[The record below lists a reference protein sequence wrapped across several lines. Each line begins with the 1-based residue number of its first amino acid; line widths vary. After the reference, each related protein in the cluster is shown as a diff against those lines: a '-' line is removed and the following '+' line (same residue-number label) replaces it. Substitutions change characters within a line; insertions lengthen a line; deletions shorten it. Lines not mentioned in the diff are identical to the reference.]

1 MPIIGFSNPY
11 IADYIHDGAG
21 GVTYTNGMR
30 AGRGVSR
37 TLTPEAVSSDNT
49 FYCDNAEG
57 ECDTGVF
64 KSATLSL
71 ELAELTAAAQKRALG
86 AQTRT
91 REIGG
96 KQVQTVD
103 FNESMNPPYL
113 GYGDIEKDME
123 HGKTLWTAII
133 LKKIKFKN
141 PTKSATTQGESISWQ
156 TQTIEAEVKKDDTPE
171 HSWQEFA
178 QFESESEADSFVRH
192 MLGINTNEI
201 ETLTVVSTPGSEKG
215 KTSIAVDQDLVNGRT
230 YRYKTGK
237 TLTEP
242 TLYASLADWSI
253 WDGVSEITAEDGD
266 EIIIAEVDV
275 VGLAMAAGK
284 TTVEAKTED

>member
-11 IADYIHDGAG
+11 IADYVHDGAG
-21 GVTYTNGMR
+21 GVTYRNGMR

-37 TLTPEAVSSDNT
+37 SITPEAASADNN

-57 ECDTGVF
+57 ESDTGVF

-71 ELAELTAAAQKRALG
+71 ELAELTAGAQKRMLG
-86 AQTRT
+86 AKTKQ
-91 REIGG
+91 REING
-96 KQVQTVD
+96 KTVETVD
-103 FNESMNPPYL
+103 FADSMTPPYL

-123 HGKTLWTAII
+123 HGQTLWTAII
-133 LKKIKFKN
+133 LKKVKFKT

-156 TQTIEAEVKKDDTPE
+156 TQTIEAEAKKDDTAD

-192 MLGINTNEI
+192 MLGITGSEV
-201 ETLTVVSTPGSEKG
+201 ETLTVVSTPGSKVG
-215 KTSIAVDQDLVNGRT
+215 NTSIAVEQDLVNGRS

-237 TLTEP
+237 SLTEP
-242 TLYASLADWSI
+242 SLYASLTDWAK
-253 WDGVSEITAEDGD
+253 WDGVSEIAAEDGD
-266 EIIIAEVDV
+266 DIIIAEVDV

-284 TTVEAKTED
+284 TTVESKTEE